1 MLEQTM
7 QVANG
12 FGMWVAA
19 FIMVAVVVVQAIMFF
34 RLAKKEAVK
43 VNFSSKNVMKSFKS
57 GMITALGP
65 SIAQFVALISF
76 IAVIGSP
83 MAWMN
88 LSIIGSASTDLTVAT
103 MSAESMG
110 SGLGAENFNLDTLA
124 VVLFCLALN
133 GCVWQAFVAITTP
146 KMGQIQHKLGGGDIK
161 WMKLITAAANIA
173 VFSNM
178 ASGQAVKGGG
188 YLAAVLAGFFV
199 MLLANSLAKRFKFLL
214 EYKLA
219 ISIVLGLIVA
229 GIVSAILK

>member
-1 MLEQTM
+1 MLEHTM

-12 FGMWVAA
+12 MGMWIAA
-19 FIMVAVVVVQAIMFF
+19 LIMVSVVVIQAVMFT
-34 RLAKKEAVK
+34 RLASKEAK
-43 VNFSSKNVMKSFKS
+43 NVNFSGKNVMKSFKS

-65 SIAQFVALISF
+65 SIAQFVALISL
-76 IAVIGSP
+76 IVVIGSP

-103 MSAESMG
+103 ISAESMG
-110 SGLGAENFNLDTLA
+110 SGLGMKNFSLEALA

-133 GCVWQAFVAITTP
+133 GCVWQAFIVITTP
-146 KMGQIQHKLGGGDIK
+146 KMNLIQHKLGGGDIT

-178 ASGQAVKGGG
+178 ASSQAVRGSK
-188 YLAAVLAGFFV
+188 YLGAVLGGFFV
-199 MLLANSLAKRFKFLL
+199 MLLVNQLAKRHKSLV

-219 ISIVLGLIVA
+219 ISIILGLIIA
-229 GIVSAILK
+229 GIVSAIL